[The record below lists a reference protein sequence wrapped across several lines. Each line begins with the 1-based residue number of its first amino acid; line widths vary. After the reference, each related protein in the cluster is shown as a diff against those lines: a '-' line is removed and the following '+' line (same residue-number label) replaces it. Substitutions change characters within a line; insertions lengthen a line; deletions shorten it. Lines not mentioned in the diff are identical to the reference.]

1 MVQCRNSGRKAGA
14 SREWRIK
21 GLDNRPHFRKDTGP
35 HSGNGQKG
43 DTVVAVTLA
52 GNACIGQS
60 GGPTVVINQSLV
72 GVIEEARKHKE
83 IKKLLGARHG
93 TRGIMKEDFVDLL
106 KIPGRRLELVAA
118 TPAAALGSVR
128 HKPREE
134 EFAVMLDVFKKHNI
148 RYYFYIGGDDSAK
161 SADIITGM
169 AKAANYEMRVVHI
182 PKTIDNNLME
192 SDHSPGFGSAARFV
206 ACAVRGDDLDN
217 RSLPGIKV
225 NVIMGRD
232 AGWLTAATVLARRK
246 EGDGPHL
253 IYLPEV
259 PFTIEKFIADVKEAY
274 GKYGRCV
281 VCVSEGIRDPQGK
294 LWGAIAGRQVA
305 EALKDEYKDLFG
317 KLEMDAFGHLQ
328 LSGTGVLADF
338 LTGRIKEG
346 IDVTRVR
353 GDTFGYL
360 QRSFVGFASK
370 VDAREARQVGRVAVK
385 CACKGLDGSVAIKRR
400 AGKKYKA
407 YFELVALK
415 LVAGKNKEVSKEFI
429 CPSGNDICPSFR
441 DYGLPLIGG
450 MAETALL
457 EE

>member
-1 MVQCRNSGRKAGA
+1 
-14 SREWRIK
+14 
-21 GLDNRPHFRKDTGP
+21 
-35 HSGNGQKG
+35 
-43 DTVVAVTLA
+43 VAAKLV

-72 GVIEEARKHKE
+72 GVIEEARKHKK

-93 TRGIMKEDFVDLL
+93 TKGIMQEDFIDLF
-106 KIPGRRLELVAA
+106 KVPRKKLEVIAA

-128 HKPREE
+128 HKPKED
-134 EFAVMLDVFKKHNI
+134 EFAVMLKVFQKHNI
-148 RYYFYIGGDDSAK
+148 RYYFYAGGDDSAK
-161 SADIITGM
+161 STDIIAGM
-169 AKAANYEMRVVHI
+169 ARAANYEMHVIHV

-206 ACAVRGDDLDN
+206 ASAVRGDELDN

-232 AGWLTAATVLARRK
+232 AGWLTAASMLARVK

-259 PFTIEKFIADVKEAY
+259 PFTVEKFVADVKEAY
-274 GKYGRCV
+274 ARYGRCV
-281 VCVSEGIRDPQGK
+281 ICVSEGIRDPQGK
-294 LWGAIAGRQVA
+294 LWAEIAGEKLA
-305 EALKDEYKDLFG
+305 NGLKDEVKNLFG
-317 KLEMDAFGHLQ
+317 KPKVDAFGHFQ

-346 IDVTRVR
+346 ADVSRVR

-360 QRSFVGFASK
+360 QRSFPGFASK
-370 VDAREARQVGRVAVK
+370 VDAKEAREVGRAAVK
-385 CACKGLDGSVAIKRR
+385 YAAKGLSGSVAIKRKP
-400 AGKKYKA
+400 GKTYKA
-407 YFELVALK
+407 YYELVDLK

-441 DYGLPLIGG
+441 AYALPLVGGLP
-450 MAETALL
+450 ETATID
-457 EE
+457 